1 MDKQNLKDLLKQL
14 HQGLQEGAGTG
25 GQEGTQVVDTA
36 DVELRS
42 LLKELS
48 NDIHHVLDKDDSP
61 DDPVFAALSERSQ
74 ELSAKFAAQHP
85 KLEPV
90 LRELGGMLE
99 KIGI

>member
-14 HQGLQEGAGTG
+14 HEGLQEGVE
-25 GQEGTQVVDTA
+25 EGAQVVDTA

-48 NDIHHVLDKDDSP
+48 NDIHHVLDKNDSP